1 MQNPKQLMLPAVV
14 VAALAAVPVVITQ
27 PYYLHT
33 AIMVLFYAYLA
44 SSWNIVGGFA
54 GQLSLGHSAFAAIGG
69 YASTLLFIHLNLSP
83 WLGMLVGGVLA
94 ALVAVLVGL
103 PTFRL
108 RGAYYALATVAFS
121 EGFRVILE
129 SVKHVGSWETGG
141 AEGLMVPLRGD
152 APLVMQFMAKAP
164 YYYLILGMLMLVV
177 LVSWLIDRSKLGY
190 YLTALREDEEA
201 AQALGSNTAVA
212 KLQAAAISAF
222 FTALGG
228 TFYAQLVRFLE
239 PPAIAGADL
248 SSQMVL
254 LAIVG
259 GKGTVFG
266 PVVGGMLL
274 TMLGEFTRAKLGG
287 SLLGIHLIL
296 YGLGVMFAIL
306 YKPQGLIEPLSRL
319 ADRLL
324 RAKSRTAARTAPGVG
339 R

>member
-1 MQNPKQLMLPAVV
+1 LSIKGQAIWGFGA
-14 VAALAAVPVVITQ
+14 VAALAAVPLFLTQ

-33 AIMVLFYAYLA
+33 VIMILFYAFLA

-54 GQLSLGHSAFAAIGG
+54 GQLSLGHSAYAAIGG
-69 YASTLLFIHLNLSP
+69 YTSTLLFIHTGLTP
-83 WLGMLVGGVLA
+83 WVGMLVGGLIA
-94 ALVAVLVGL
+94 AIIAVLVGM

-108 RGAYYALATVAFS
+108 RGAYYALATVAFA

-129 SVKHVGSWETGG
+129 STKHVGKWDTGG
-141 AEGLMVPLRGD
+141 AEGLMVPLKGNM
-152 APLVMQFMAKAP
+152 PSLMQFMGKAP
-164 YYYLILGMLMLVV
+164 YYYVILGMLVLVV
-177 LVSWLIDRSKLGY
+177 LVSWYIDRSKLGY

-201 AQALGSNTAVA
+201 AQALGSNTAIA

-259 GKGTVFG
+259 GRGTVLG
-266 PVVGGMLL
+266 PVLGGVLL
-274 TMLGEFTRAKLGG
+274 TTLGELTRAKLGG

-296 YGLGVMFAIL
+296 YGIGVMVAIL
-306 YKPQGLIEPLSRL
+306 YKPQGLIDPLMAGVRKLARVVNRSR
-319 ADRLL
+319 
-324 RAKSRTAARTAPGVG
+324 AAAETG

>member
-1 MQNPKQLMLPAVV
+1 MSIKGQAIWGFGA
-14 VAALAAVPVVITQ
+14 VAALAAVPLFLTQ

-33 AIMVLFYAYLA
+33 VIMILFYAFLA

-54 GQLSLGHSAFAAIGG
+54 GQLSLGHSAYAAIGG
-69 YASTLLFIHLNLSP
+69 YTSTLLFIHTGLTP
-83 WLGMLVGGVLA
+83 WVGMLVGGLIA
-94 ALVAVLVGL
+94 AIIAVLVGM

-108 RGAYYALATVAFS
+108 RGAYYALATVAFA

-129 SVKHVGSWETGG
+129 STKHVGKWDTGG
-141 AEGLMVPLRGD
+141 AEGLMVPLKGNM
-152 APLVMQFMAKAP
+152 PSLMQFMGKAP
-164 YYYLILGMLMLVV
+164 YYYVILGMLVLVV
-177 LVSWLIDRSKLGY
+177 LVSWYIDRSKLGY

-201 AQALGSNTAVA
+201 AQALGSNTAIA

-259 GKGTVFG
+259 GRGTVLG
-266 PVVGGMLL
+266 PVLGGVLL
-274 TMLGEFTRAKLGG
+274 TTLGELTRAKLGG

-296 YGLGVMFAIL
+296 YGIGVMVAIL
-306 YKPQGLIEPLSRL
+306 YKPQGLIDPLMAGVRKLARVVNRSR
-319 ADRLL
+319 
-324 RAKSRTAARTAPGVG
+324 AAAETG